1 MQMTSV
7 IVVGAQWGDEG
18 KGKITDYLA
27 GQADM
32 VLRCQG
38 GSNAGHTIVAN
49 GQKHALHLIP
59 SGILNP
65 NTVCVVGNGVVLDL
79 KIVLEE
85 IDTLEAQGFS
95 TKNLIISEKAHLI
108 MPYHYTMDEYQESL
122 KGDKKIGTTKRGI
135 GPAYMDKTARQGIR
149 VLDLMEW
156 EPFLEKLDY
165 NLREKNAI
173 FKNAGLPTIEDA
185 EREQIIADFK
195 AYRERILP
203 YVGETVYMINEAL
216 AAKKKLLFEGAQGS
230 LLDVDHGTYPYVTS
244 SNTVAAGS
252 CIGVGLGPTAINR
265 VLGIAKAYCT
275 RVGAGPFPTE
285 LTDEMGEK
293 IRQLGG
299 EFGVTTG
306 RPRRVGW
313 FDSIVVRYS
322 SLVNGMTDLCITKL
336 DILDKL
342 PEIKVCTAYNY
353 KGEIITKLPSTL
365 EQLSECTPVY
375 ETLPGWLEDTTGCR
389 MFRDLPVNAQKYILR
404 LEELVGLPISI
415 VAVGADRN
423 STIVRRELF

>member
-1 MQMTSV
+1 MTSV
-7 IVVGAQWGDEG
+7 IVIGAQWGDEG

-49 GQKHALHLIP
+49 GQKYALHLIP

-65 NTVCVVGNGVVLDL
+65 NTTCVVGNGVVLDL
-79 KIVLEE
+79 KVVLDE
-85 IDTLEAQGFS
+85 IEMLKAQGLS
-95 TKNLIISEKAHLI
+95 TKNLVISDKAHII
-108 MPYHYTMDEYQESL
+108 MPYHYTMDEYQENL

-149 VLDLMEW
+149 LLDLLAW
-156 EPFLEKLDY
+156 EPFLEKLEY
-165 NLREKNAI
+165 NLREKNNI
-173 FKNAGLPTIEDA
+173 FANAGLPLIEGEAREQLIA
-185 EREQIIADFK
+185 EYAAYREQIK
-195 AYRERILP
+195 P
-203 YVGETVYMINEAL
+203 YVGETVYLVNEAL
-216 AAKKKLLFEGAQGS
+216 QAGKKLLFEGAQGS
-230 LLDVDHGTYPYVTS
+230 LLDLDHGTYPYVTS

-252 CIGVGLGPTAINR
+252 CTGVGIGPTAINR

-285 LTDEMGEK
+285 LVDDMGVK
-293 IRQLGG
+293 IRSLGG

-313 FDSIVVRYS
+313 FDSVVVRYS
-322 SLVNGMTDLCITKL
+322 ALVNGMTDLCITKL
-336 DILDKL
+336 DILDTL
-342 PEIKVCTAYNY
+342 PEIKICTAYRYN
-353 KGEIITKLPSTL
+353 GEIINRMPSTL
-365 EQLSECTPVY
+365 EALAECTPVY
-375 ETLPGWLEDTTGCR
+375 ETMPGWLCDTTECR

-423 STIVRRELF
+423 STIVRREMF